1 MATSQYSAGRFA
13 IEIGGT
19 PVGFASSVSGGE
31 AFADVIPTA
40 APSGVVEKRPGPVR
54 YAPIVLEV
62 DASLASDFYDWI
74 SGFLDGTQK
83 SKSGVIRLLDYAL
96 REQSRLEWT
105 DALITEVAFP
115 AADASARDAATL
127 RVTLQPDGS
136 RRVDGSGTTLPSAA
150 QSHQKR
156 WLPANFKF
164 SITGLETATR
174 KANRVAELVLTRPV
188 TGTPGALVAGTLEVP
203 DVAFSVPNS
212 EARDFYDW
220 FDDFVVKGRNTAGDE
235 RTGSLVFLD
244 PALKELIGVSLKG
257 LGIVRV
263 SQERLAQGSAAIARV
278 KVTMYCEQVRLSPV
292 PTQAAPPAPAPVP
305 PPTGAQPTDTG
316 MSSSIAV
323 ALLDA
328 LRIVAATSANGS
340 VVAPMSPSGA
350 VRGDIVA
357 ERLLSTIAPSLD
369 TTPQSPAADLRGD
382 RGRDL
387 GTKWASTTA
396 TLDELAEASELDG
409 AEWSA
414 LVLPEGHSLITF
426 LVGQGELREGET
438 GRIDLDRDDFTEG
451 IVAGAADVQRQ
462 AAPHLEGRLS
472 RREALGRG

>member
-1 MATSQYSAGRFA
+1 MASSQYSAGRFA
-13 IEIGGT
+13 LEIAGT
-19 PVGFASSVSGGE
+19 PVGFASSVAGGE
-31 AFADVIPTA
+31 RFADVIATT
-40 APSGVVEKRPGPVR
+40 APSGVVEKKPGPVR

-62 DASLASDFYDWI
+62 DASLASDFYDWMT
-74 SGFLDGTQK
+74 GFLDGNQK
-83 SKSGVIRLLDYAL
+83 PKGGVIRLLDYGL

-105 DALITEVAFP
+105 DGLITEVAFP
-115 AADASARDAATL
+115 AADAGSKDAATL
-127 RVTLQPDGS
+127 RVTLQPDAT
-136 RRVDGSGTTLPSAA
+136 RRVDGSGTTVLVAA

-156 WLPANFKF
+156 WLPSNFKF
-164 SITGLETATR
+164 SISGLETATR
-174 KANRVAELVLTRPV
+174 KANRVDELVLSRPV
-188 TGTPGALVAGTLEVP
+188 TGTPGALVGGTLDVP
-203 DVAFSVPNS
+203 DVVFTVPTS
-212 EARDFYDW
+212 EAEGFYEW
-220 FDDFVVKGRNTAGDE
+220 FEDFVVKGRNTAGDE

-244 PALKELIGVSLKG
+244 SGLKELIGVSFKG

-292 PTQAAPPAPAPVP
+292 PTQAAPVP
-305 PPTGAQPTDTG
+305 PPAGAQPTDTG

-328 LRIVAATSANGS
+328 LRIVAATSANGA

-357 ERLLSTIAPSLD
+357 ERLLSTIAPALD
-369 TTPQSPAADLRGD
+369 ATAQSVTTDLRTD

-396 TLDELAEASELDG
+396 TLDELAEAADLDG

-426 LVGQGELREGET
+426 LAGQGALRDGET
-438 GRIDLDRDDFTEG
+438 GPIDLDRDDFTEG

-462 AAPHLEGRLS
+462 AAPHLEGRISRRDVLS
-472 RREALGRG
+472 RG